1 MATAYITLM
10 MVVAHYFF
18 DHDHAKNPL
27 DRKIID
33 SLAWLWKSPASDSE
47 SDNPSSRLK
56 WTEAIE
62 TAVLM
67 FSGQQLVTGI
77 GILVSGYSQVH
88 CSLLIYH
95 WQIVV
100 YLAWFSSP
108 THLTTLTAMRMF
120 FREQPTLAYWRI
132 FLMGC
137 TIVLLAVSL
146 MPTGYILENSITQFP
161 LATPLANPVLAV
173 PASCLFSSS
182 DFQEAY
188 GSFLDESSPEAA
200 EALEPFN
207 WIFILASLLFLV
219 VSYISRVVS
228 LFTPTANFT
237 QFALRT
243 LPGYKVKKLLSYIL
257 KKSNTSEPS
266 IFRKIWAAVAL
277 LIMTIYVLLKVI
289 FDIGQSMLWE
299 VSRTFALL
307 RLFELTAHKDFLAFS
322 SPSLRYNSTPHNM
335 VFRGSVRTKY
345 LGIWTGHGFAVDCT
359 SIFFVGRATV

>member
-1 MATAYITLM
+1 MLAVDI
-10 MVVAHYFF
+10 
-18 DHDHAKNPL
+18 PL
-27 DRKIID
+27 ANCR
-33 SLAWLWKSPASDSE
+33 L
-47 SDNPSSRLK
+47 SRL
-56 WTEAIE
+56 
-62 TAVLM
+62 VLL
-67 FSGQQLVTGI
+67 SHSSHDPNSNANVLPRAAN
-77 GILVSGYSQVH
+77 S
-88 CSLLIYH
+88 SLLADLPYGL
-95 WQIVV
+95 
-100 YLAWFSSP
+100 YDCATSSV
-108 THLTTLTAMRMF
+108 TNANGIR
-120 FREQPTLAYWRI
+120 
-132 FLMGC
+132 
-137 TIVLLAVSL
+137 
-146 MPTGYILENSITQFP
+146 LENSVTQSP

-173 PASCLFSSS
+173 PASCLFLSS